1 MLVLA
6 REGACPRAGDD
17 GRREDLAIRCRGRAG
32 QGDTA
37 RLQAEGTPAPRG
49 GEVWDDHVPYSGGK
63 NLSIVVQRHLQPE
76 RLDVLEIE
84 LICRLL

>member
-1 MLVLA
+1 MLVHEPEMMVVEKILRYA
-6 REGACPRAGDD
+6 AEGVPVRA
-17 GRREDLAIRCRGRAG
+17 I
-32 QGDTA
+32 QV
-37 RLQAEGTPAPRG
+37 RLQAEGTLAPRG

-63 NLSIVVQRHLQPE
+63 NLSIVGQGHLQPE